1 MVDFYHGAPDSGLV
15 DLVHKH
21 GALAGWQVG
30 SLDDARAAEAAG
42 CDLLVVRGV
51 EGGGRMHGS
60 ESLWPLLSEV
70 VESVTVPV
78 LAAGGGAGL
87 SREALASAGALLEH
101 TLKAIAACTCE
112 IGCPSCVHSP
122 KCGSGNRPIDK
133 TAAVFI
139 LRQMQDPSR
148 ASDSKRRLKR
158 PPASKSAI
166 NAVHQALTST
176 EVNRDSTTESAA
188 QDRKEFHFGVFDL
201 ETQRSAEEVGGWHH
215 ADRMGI
221 SCAVLYISDEDRYIE
236 FLEAQTDAL
245 IERLR
250 KLDLVI
256 GFNIKRFD
264 YRVLR
269 GYSDYKFETL
279 PTLDILEEIHHHLGY
294 RLSLDHLAQ
303 VTLGSKKTANGLQ
316 ALEWWR
322 EGRIRDLIE
331 YCQHDVA
338 ITRDL
343 FLYGRENQ
351 YLLFKNKAGST
362 VRVPVKW

>member
-1 MVDFYHGAPDSGLV
+1 M
-15 DLVHKH
+15 
-21 GALAGWQVG
+21 
-30 SLDDARAAEAAG
+30 
-42 CDLLVVRGV
+42 
-51 EGGGRMHGS
+51 
-60 ESLWPLLSEV
+60 
-70 VESVTVPV
+70 
-78 LAAGGGAGL
+78 
-87 SREALASAGALLEH
+87 
-101 TLKAIAACTCE
+101 E
-112 IGCPSCVHSP
+112 IV
-122 KCGSGNRPIDK
+122 
-133 TAAVFI
+133 
-139 LRQMQDPSR
+139 
-148 ASDSKRRLKR
+148 
-158 PPASKSAI
+158 
-166 NAVHQALTST
+166 
-176 EVNRDSTTESAA
+176 A
-188 QDRKEFHFGVFDL
+188 QDRKNINFGVFDL

-279 PTLDILEEIHHHLGY
+279 PTLDILEEIHRHLGY